1 MASIAELKLKIKFIQ
16 EQLDEMKVD
25 GAPPNIDGP
34 LKELYDTNA
43 TKLAT
48 LRETLVD
55 RVLSGQ
61 EEAGADSSLVIEEHR
76 RYGQLNML
84 LSAVADLPKF
94 TGTSPDATTS
104 FIARAH
110 QINSNIQVDWI
121 TFRGAL
127 CQKLSTNVF
136 KTMEQY
142 EATTPIKNME
152 GLKTFLNSQ
161 YGSKTSLAQRLEQ
174 FWTAKKGKN
183 QSYSV
188 WASAFDSKIAT
199 LEAQLKE
206 ERRKDTKNPSYELKV
221 EDAFE
226 LLKLLRFYQELKTE
240 SNELYKIVSSESE
253 KFKTTNELAQ
263 RAEIL
268 LAQSFGGAKTETFTA
283 VPKEV
288 RSQSTASGRTDTTE
302 ATKKRKRRRNK
313 NDFAAN
319 KPVNGPGGR
328 RANALIAD
336 PVDV

>member
-1 MASIAELKLKIKFIQ
+1 
-16 EQLDEMKVD
+16 MKVN
-25 GAPPNIDGP
+25 GVAPTIEGP
-34 LKELYDTNA
+34 MKELYDTNA

-48 LRETLVD
+48 LRDTLID
-55 RVLSGQ
+55 RVMSGQ
-61 EEAGADSSLVIEEHR
+61 EEAGAAPSLAIEEHR
-76 RYGQLNML
+76 KYGQLNML
-84 LSAVADLPKF
+84 LAAVSELPKF

-110 QINSNIQVDWI
+110 QINANIKVDWI

-142 EATTPIKNME
+142 EVTSPINSM
-152 GLKTFLNSQ
+152 GDLKTFLNSQ

-199 LEAQLKE
+199 LEAQLRE
-206 ERRKDTKNPSYELKV
+206 ECRKDTKNPTYELKV

-226 LLKLLRFYQELKTE
+226 LFKRLRFYQELKSE
-240 SNELYKIVSSESE
+240 SVELYKIVSSECE

-268 LAQSFGGAKTETFTA
+268 LAQSFGGAKTESFTA

-288 RSQSTASGRTDTTE
+288 RTPSTASKRTETPDSSS
-302 ATKKRKRRRNK
+302 TKKSRRRKNK
-313 NDFAAN
+313 KDSAAN
-319 KPVNGPGGR
+319 KPDNGPGGR
-328 RANALIAD
+328 RVTALIAA
-336 PVDV
+336 PVDVECRFESYITDDELNH